1 MAPVGPAGWLARPFK
16 ETHMTS
22 ASRRSFA
29 QPLRAAS
36 LGLLMASLTF
46 GGASAQTLSSP
57 APALHL
63 SAYGEVK
70 AAPDR
75 AAISVGVQS
84 LAPTA
89 AQAMSQNRERMGK
102 VIAMLMKQGLS
113 ARDIQTSSIDLS
125 PQYSYIQNEAPKLI
139 GYQASN
145 AVTIM
150 VNDLPRLGPVLDAV
164 VEAGVNQVNS
174 ISFGLKNAQG
184 LEDAARLAAVKALK
198 AKADLY
204 AGATGNRSVRL
215 VSLSEGGGSPEPR
228 PMVMMAM
235 AKMGA
240 DSGSTPVSGGELT
253 VRIEVTG
260 DYALVP

>member
-1 MAPVGPAGWLARPFK
+1 MTPAHPHPFVRL
-16 ETHMTS
+16 T
-22 ASRRSFA
+22 
-29 QPLRAAS
+29 RAAS
-36 LGLLMASLTF
+36 LGLLLT
-46 GGASAQTLSSP
+46 GIAISAASAQTRSP
-57 APALHL
+57 TAAPLLHL

-75 AAISVGVQS
+75 AAISVGVQT

-89 AQAMSQNRERMGK
+89 AQAMAQNRERMGK
-102 VIAMLMKQGLS
+102 VMAMLMKQGLA

-125 PQYSYIQNEAPKLI
+125 AQYSYAQNEAPKLT

-164 VEAGVNQVNS
+164 VEAGVNQVNG
-174 ISFGLKNAQG
+174 ISFGLKNAQS

-204 AGATGNRSVRL
+204 AGATGHRTVRL

-228 PMVMMAM
+228 PMALMAM

-240 DSGSTPVSGGELT
+240 DAGSTPVSGGELT
-253 VRIEVTG
+253 LRIDVSG

>member
-1 MAPVGPAGWLARPFK
+1 V
-16 ETHMTS
+16 
-22 ASRRSFA
+22 
-29 QPLRAAS
+29 AS
-36 LGLLMASLTF
+36 LGLLLVGLTV
-46 GGASAQTLSSP
+46 GAASAQTLPSP
-57 APALHL
+57 KLHL

-75 AAISVGVQS
+75 AAISVGVQT

-89 AQAMSQNRERMGK
+89 AQAMAQNRERMAK
-102 VIAMLMKQGLS
+102 VMAMLMKQGLA
-113 ARDIQTSSIDLS
+113 ARDIQTSSIDLNA
-125 PQYSYIQNEAPKLI
+125 QYSYNQNEPPKLT

-164 VEAGVNQVNS
+164 VEAGVNQVNG

-204 AGATGNRSVRL
+204 ATATGYRSLRL
-215 VSLSEGGGSPEPR
+215 VNLSEDGGSPEPR
-228 PMVMMAM
+228 PIALMAM
-235 AKMGA
+235 AKMSA
-240 DSGSTPVSGGELT
+240 DGGSTPISGGELT
-253 VRIEVTG
+253 VRIDVTG

>member
-1 MAPVGPAGWLARPFK
+1 MTPAHPRPFARP
-16 ETHMTS
+16 
-22 ASRRSFA
+22 
-29 QPLRAAS
+29 LRVAS
-36 LGLLMASLTF
+36 LGVLLVGLTV
-46 GGASAQTLSSP
+46 GAASAQTLPSP
-57 APALHL
+57 NLHL

-75 AAISVGVQS
+75 AAISVGVQT

-89 AQAMSQNRERMGK
+89 AQAMAQNRERMAK
-102 VIAMLMKQGLS
+102 VMAMLMKQGLA
-113 ARDIQTSSIDLS
+113 ARDIQTSSIDLNA
-125 PQYSYIQNEAPKLI
+125 QYSYVQNEPPKLT

-164 VEAGVNQVNS
+164 VEAGVNQVNG
-174 ISFGLKNAQG
+174 ISFGFKNAQG

-228 PMVMMAM
+228 PIALMAM

-240 DSGSTPVSGGELT
+240 DGGSTPVSGGELT
-253 VRIEVTG
+253 VRIDVTG
-260 DYALVP
+260 DYALAP

>member
-1 MAPVGPAGWLARPFK
+1 MIPAHSRPFARP
-16 ETHMTS
+16 
-22 ASRRSFA
+22 
-29 QPLRAAS
+29 LRVAS
-36 LGLLMASLTF
+36 LGLLLVGLTV
-46 GGASAQTLSSP
+46 GAARAQTLPSP
-57 APALHL
+57 MLHL
-63 SAYGEVK
+63 SASGEVR

-75 AAISVGVQS
+75 AAISVAVQT

-89 AQAMSQNRERMGK
+89 AQAMAQNRERMGK
-102 VIAMLMKQGLS
+102 VMATLLKQGLA
-113 ARDIQTSSIDLS
+113 ARDIQTSAIDLS
-125 PQYSYIQNEAPKLI
+125 PQYIYIQNEPPKLT

-145 AVTIM
+145 ALTIM

-164 VEAGVNQVNS
+164 VEAGVNQVNG
-174 ISFGLKNAQG
+174 ISFGLKNGQG

-204 AGATGNRSVRL
+204 AGATGHSGVRL
-215 VSLSEGGGSPEPR
+215 VSLSEGGSSPEPR
-228 PMVMMAM
+228 PMALMAM

-253 VRIEVTG
+253 VRIDVSG

>member
-1 MAPVGPAGWLARPFK
+1 MTPAQPRPFARP
-16 ETHMTS
+16 
-22 ASRRSFA
+22 
-29 QPLRAAS
+29 LRVAS
-36 LGLLMASLTF
+36 LGLLLVGLTV
-46 GGASAQTLSSP
+46 GAASAQTLPSP
-57 APALHL
+57 KLHL

-75 AAISVGVQS
+75 AAISVGVQT

-89 AQAMSQNRERMGK
+89 AQAMAQNRERMAK
-102 VIAMLMKQGLS
+102 VMAMLMKQGLA
-113 ARDIQTSSIDLS
+113 ARDIQTSSIDLNA
-125 PQYSYIQNEAPKLI
+125 QYSYNQNEPPKLT

-164 VEAGVNQVNS
+164 VEAGVNQVNG

-204 AGATGNRSVRL
+204 ASATGYRSVRL
-215 VSLSEGGGSPEPR
+215 VNLSEGGGSPEPR
-228 PMVMMAM
+228 PIALMAM

-240 DSGSTPVSGGELT
+240 DGGSTPVSGGELT
-253 VRIEVTG
+253 VRIDVTG

>member
-1 MAPVGPAGWLARPFK
+1 MTPAHPHLFMRP
-16 ETHMTS
+16 
-22 ASRRSFA
+22 
-29 QPLRAAS
+29 LWVAS
-36 LGLLMASLTF
+36 LGLLLASLSI
-46 GGASAQTLSSP
+46 GAGRAQTLPSP
-57 APALHL
+57 NPLLHL

-75 AAISVGVQS
+75 AAISVGVQT

-89 AQAMSQNRERMGK
+89 AQAMAQNRERMAK
-102 VIAMLMKQGLS
+102 VMAMLMKQGLA

-125 PQYSYIQNEAPKLI
+125 AQYSYVQNEPPKLT

-145 AVTIM
+145 AVMIM
-150 VNDLPRLGPVLDAV
+150 VNDLPRLGTVLDAV
-164 VEAGVNQVNS
+164 VEAGVNQVNG

-215 VSLSEGGGSPEPR
+215 VSLSEGGTSPEPR
-228 PMVMMAM
+228 PMALMAM
-235 AKMGA
+235 AKMSA
-240 DSGSTPVSGGELT
+240 DGGSTPISGGELT
-253 VRIEVTG
+253 VRIDVTG

>member
-1 MAPVGPAGWLARPFK
+1 MTPTHPRPFA
-16 ETHMTS
+16 HPM
-22 ASRRSFA
+22 RV
-29 QPLRAAS
+29 AS
-36 LGLLMASLTF
+36 LGLLLASLSI
-46 GGASAQTLSSP
+46 GAASAQTLPSP
-57 APALHL
+57 NPLLHL

-75 AAISVGVQS
+75 AAISVGVQT

-89 AQAMSQNRERMGK
+89 AQAMAQNRERMTK
-102 VIAMLMKQGLS
+102 VMAMLMKQGLA
-113 ARDIQTSSIDLS
+113 ARDIQTSSIDLNA
-125 PQYSYIQNEAPKLI
+125 QYSYNQNEPPKLT

-164 VEAGVNQVNS
+164 VEAGVNQVNG

-204 AGATGNRSVRL
+204 ASATGHRSVRL

-228 PMVMMAM
+228 PMALMAM
-235 AKMGA
+235 AKMSA
-240 DSGSTPVSGGELT
+240 DGGSTPVSGGELT
-253 VRIEVTG
+253 VRIDVTG

>member
-1 MAPVGPAGWLARPFK
+1 MTPAHPHPFVRL
-16 ETHMTS
+16 S
-22 ASRRSFA
+22 
-29 QPLRAAS
+29 RAAS
-36 LGLLMASLTF
+36 LGLLLTGMAI
-46 GGASAQTLSSP
+46 GAASAQTQPTALP
-57 APALHL
+57 LLHL
-63 SAYGEVK
+63 SASGEVK

-75 AAISVGVQS
+75 AAISVGVRT
-84 LAPTA
+84 LAPAA
-89 AQAMSQNRERMGK
+89 AQAMAQNRERMAK
-102 VIAMLMKQGLS
+102 VMATLIKQGVA
-113 ARDIQTSSIDLS
+113 ARDIQTSAIDLS
-125 PQYSYIQNEAPKLI
+125 PQYIYVQNEPPKLT

-145 AVTIM
+145 ALTIM

-164 VEAGVNQVNS
+164 VEAGVNQVNG

-204 AGATGNRSVRL
+204 AGATGHRTVRL

-235 AKMGA
+235 AKMSA

-253 VRIEVTG
+253 VRIDVSG

>member
-1 MAPVGPAGWLARPFK
+1 
-16 ETHMTS
+16 MTP
-22 ASRRSFA
+22 ASRRSSA

-46 GGASAQTLSSP
+46 SGAGAQTLPSP
-57 APALHL
+57 NLHL
-63 SAYGEVK
+63 SAFGEVK

-89 AQAMSQNRERMGK
+89 AEAMAQNRARMVK
-102 VIAMLMKQGLS
+102 VMATLIKQGLA
-113 ARDIQTSSIDLS
+113 ARDIQTSSIDLNA
-125 PQYSYIQNEAPKLI
+125 QYSYNQNEPPKLT

-145 AVTIM
+145 TVTIM
-150 VNDLPRLGPVLDAV
+150 VNDLPRLGPVLDTV

-184 LEDAARLAAVKALK
+184 LEDAARLAAFKALK

-204 AGATGNRSVRL
+204 ASATGYRSLRL
-215 VSLSEGGGSPEPR
+215 VNLSEGGGSPEPR
-228 PMVMMAM
+228 PMALIAM
-235 AKMGA
+235 AKMSA
-240 DSGSTPVSGGELT
+240 DGGSTPLSGGELI
-253 VRIEVTG
+253 VRIDVTG

>member
-1 MAPVGPAGWLARPFK
+1 MTPAHPRPFARP
-16 ETHMTS
+16 
-22 ASRRSFA
+22 
-29 QPLRAAS
+29 LRVAS
-36 LGLLMASLTF
+36 LGLLLVGLTV
-46 GGASAQTLSSP
+46 GAASAQTPASP
-57 APALHL
+57 NPLLHL

-75 AAISVGVQS
+75 AAISVGVQT

-89 AQAMSQNRERMGK
+89 AQAMAQNRERMAK
-102 VIAMLMKQGLS
+102 VMAMLMKQGLT
-113 ARDIQTSSIDLS
+113 ARDIQTSSIDLNA
-125 PQYSYIQNEAPKLI
+125 QYSYNQNEPPKLT

-164 VEAGVNQVNS
+164 VEAGVNQVNG
-174 ISFGLKNAQG
+174 ISFGFKNAQG

-204 AGATGNRSVRL
+204 AGATGYRSVRL
-215 VSLSEGGGSPEPR
+215 VNLSEGGANPEPR
-228 PMVMMAM
+228 TIALMAM

-240 DSGSTPVSGGELT
+240 DGGSTPVSGGELSI
-253 VRIEVTG
+253 RIDVTG